1 MTATE
6 APTIDLLDPRSFVG
20 GQPHDQFA
28 WLRANDPVHWHP
40 EPDGRGFW
48 AVTRYADVRAIGRDP
63 HTYSSYAG
71 GIMIGDADEMSLSGA
86 RLMMLF
92 MDPPSHTR
100 HRHLVQRGFT
110 PKGAGAWRARVDQ
123 LAAEIVDAV
132 IERGECDLVSD
143 IAGEMPSFVI
153 ADVMGIPRPDARHL
167 YELTEIMHAA
177 PGAVADDVR
186 INASGEMLGY
196 AAGVFEEKRRRP
208 GDDLATVLVEAELD
222 GDRLRDDELAWF
234 FLLLINA
241 GGDTTRNLVGGG
253 MQVLFE
259 HPDERR
265 RLQDDLDGLL
275 DTAVEELL
283 RYVSPVVHM
292 RRTATTDT
300 RIGDQAV
307 AAGDKVVLFYGAA
320 NRDEAVFDDAER
332 LDVGR
337 APNDHVA
344 FGGGGPHFCLGAP
357 LARIEIKAMLG
368 EILRRLPDIE
378 PAGDATWLT
387 SNFICGPQH
396 LPVRFTPGR

>member
-1 MTATE
+1 MSTTD
-6 APTIDLLDPRSFVG
+6 APTIDLLDPASFVG
-20 GQPHDQFA
+20 GQPHEQFR
-28 WLRANDPVHWHP
+28 WLREHDPVHFHP

-48 AVTRYADVRAIGRDP
+48 AVTRYADVRNVGRDP
-63 HTYSSYAG
+63 KTFSSYAG
-71 GIMIGDADEMSLSGA
+71 GIMIPDGDEMGLAGA

-92 MDPPSHTR
+92 MDPPDHTR

-110 PKGAGAWRARVDQ
+110 PKGAAAWQARVDQ

-132 IERGECDLVSD
+132 IDRGECDLVSD

-167 YELTEIMHAA
+167 YELTEIMHSA
-177 PGAVADDVR
+177 PGAVPDDVR

-196 AAGVFEEKRRRP
+196 AASVFEDKRRNP
-208 GDDLATVLVEAELD
+208 ADDLATVLVEAELN
-222 GDRLRDDELAWF
+222 GDRLSDAELAWF

-259 HPDERR
+259 HPDERT
-265 RLQDDLDGLL
+265 RLQSDVDGLL

-283 RYVSPVVHM
+283 RWVSPVVHM
-292 RRTATTDT
+292 RRTATVDT
-300 RIGDQAV
+300 KIGEQKI

-320 NRDEAVFDDAER
+320 NRDAAMFDEPER
-332 LDVGR
+332 FDVGR
-337 APNDHVA
+337 TPNEHVA

-357 LARIEIKAMLG
+357 LARIEIRAMLG

-378 PAGDATWLT
+378 PAGEATWLA

-396 LPVRFTPGR
+396 LPVRFSAR